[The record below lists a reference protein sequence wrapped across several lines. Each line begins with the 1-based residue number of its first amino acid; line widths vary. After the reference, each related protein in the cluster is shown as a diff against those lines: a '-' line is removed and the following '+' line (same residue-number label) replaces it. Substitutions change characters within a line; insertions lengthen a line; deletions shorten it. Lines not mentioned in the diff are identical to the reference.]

1 MSYQKIAFF
10 ILIAVISLM
19 GCSPANNNSGNQE
32 ANYETTK
39 KMVTDI
45 LKTDDGKQA
54 IVEVIADESTQQ
66 IYVIHDQ
73 IVQSAIEEALT
84 SKEGQE
90 FWSNMFSDQE
100 FVKEF
105 SDAMIK
111 QQEDVFKRL
120 MNDASFQE
128 KMLELLANPEIDE
141 QMLSLMKS
149 QQFKSHLEESIQE
162 TLESPLFQAKVSE
175 IVVDHAKKIMEAK
188 DEQATEDQQ
197 SEEDPSNNND

>member
-1 MSYQKIAFF
+1 MSYQKITLFV
-10 ILIAVISLM
+10 LIVVSSLM
-19 GCSPANNNSGNQE
+19 GCSPNNNSSNQE

-45 LKTDDGKQA
+45 LKSDEGKES

-84 SKEGQE
+84 SEEGQE

-105 SDAMIK
+105 SDAMIS

-120 MNDASFQE
+120 MSDASFQE

-141 QMLSLMKS
+141 QMLGLMKS

-188 DEQATEDQQ
+188 DEQASEDQE
-197 SEEDPSNNND
+197 SEDDPSSNNS